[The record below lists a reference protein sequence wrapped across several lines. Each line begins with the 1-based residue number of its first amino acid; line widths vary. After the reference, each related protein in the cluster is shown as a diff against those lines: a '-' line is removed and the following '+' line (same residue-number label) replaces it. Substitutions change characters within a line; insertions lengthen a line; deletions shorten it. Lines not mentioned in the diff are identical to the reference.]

1 MVKKSIAVIITHPGT
16 LFREGLRQILMGT
29 QFRPVHT
36 APEFDEIAEKNLA
49 SAQKCL
55 WLMGLEKFSAAS
67 FDSLRRVRATKPEL
81 TIVVLAERHTVEDV
95 LPALEAG
102 ASGFLD
108 DGISHERLIK
118 ALELIVLGETVVPAQ
133 FLHTVRQ
140 RLSGELVKPAP
151 QSLVALTWT
160 ASCAVAADMPTEAE
174 RLIDDGTRIIDDGTR
189 IIDDG
194 TRIAPRL
201 SSRELAI
208 LRLFM
213 EGASN
218 KVIARQL
225 AIAEAT
231 VKVHNKAILR
241 KLRLQNRT
249 QAAVWAH
256 SNLGE
261 SRNGAAVMIAD
272 GMSRAYYSK
281 E

>member
-1 MVKKSIAVIITHPGT
+1 MVKKSIAVIVTHPGT

-55 WLMGLEKFSAAS
+55 WLMGLEKFSAES

-81 TIVVLAERHTVEDV
+81 TIVVLAECHTAEDV

-108 DGISHERLIK
+108 DDISHERLIK

-160 ASCAVAADMPTEAE
+160 ASCAVAADIPTEAE
-174 RLIDDGTRIIDDGTR
+174 RLIDHGTRIIDDETR
-189 IIDDG
+189 MIDDG

-256 SNLGE
+256 SHLGK
-261 SRNGAAVMIAD
+261 SRNGAAAMIAD
-272 GMSRAYYSK
+272 GMSRAYYGK

>member
-1 MVKKSIAVIITHPGT
+1 VKNSIALVVTHPCT

-55 WLMGLEKFSAAS
+55 RLMGLERFSAES

-81 TIVVLAERHTVEDV
+81 TIVVLAECHTAEDV

-102 ASGFLD
+102 ANGFLD
-108 DGISHERLIK
+108 DDISRERLIK

-189 IIDDG
+189 I
-194 TRIAPRL
+194 APRL

-256 SNLGE
+256 SHLRE
-261 SRNGAAVMIAD
+261 SRNGAAAPIAD
-272 GMSRAYYSK
+272 VMSQVCYSK
-281 E
+281 SS